1 MVKPGGMTNDQVPDQ
16 KNDAT
21 KFHSPR
27 GRSIKL
33 RLEVGRLEALGDV
46 SRLLADR
53 RVEMS
58 GINSQRIGKGR
69 YEVELE
75 LRLPVA
81 VRQQDVIG
89 AITAIPDVELMES
102 STPGE

>member
-1 MVKPGGMTNDQVPDQ
+1 MLVSLWPLNALVARIHRPGRHD
-16 KNDAT
+16 
-21 KFHSPR
+21 
-27 GRSIKL
+27 IKL

-53 RVEMS
+53 RVEMA

-69 YEVELE
+69 YEVELD
-75 LRLPVA
+75 LHLPA
-81 VRQQDVIG
+81 AARPQDIIG

-102 STPGE
+102 STQGE

>member
-1 MVKPGGMTNDQVPDQ
+1 MHRPGTR
-16 KNDAT
+16 AL
-21 KFHSPR
+21 
-27 GRSIKL
+27 KL

-53 RVEMS
+53 RVEMA

-75 LRLPVA
+75 LRMPQA
-81 VRQQDVIG
+81 ARHQDILG
-89 AITAIPDVELMES
+89 AITAIPDVELLES
-102 STPGE
+102 SGQEQ